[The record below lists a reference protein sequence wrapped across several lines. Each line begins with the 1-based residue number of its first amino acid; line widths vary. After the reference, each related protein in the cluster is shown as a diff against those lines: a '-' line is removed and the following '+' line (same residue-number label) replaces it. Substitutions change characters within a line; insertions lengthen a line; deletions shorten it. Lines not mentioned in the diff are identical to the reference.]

1 MRTVMKRHLY
11 KEKETDVNLKVN
23 T

>member
-11 KEKETDVNLKVN
+11 KEKETDMNLKVN